1 MQAIKV
7 LVVASKDLQ
16 KEIVESG
23 RVGRAVMSAPS
34 PSARA
39 RIWFSCGRQWYYT
52 TGQICHSWGY
62 FPDTVGS

>member
-23 RVGRAVMSAPS
+23 RVGRAMVWAPTVLH
-34 PSARA
+34 R
-39 RIWFSCGRQWYYT
+39 
-52 TGQICHSWGY
+52 GQICHPWGY